1 MVEFSPIGSG
11 RGGRF
16 RWRPFVWRGLAFALV
31 VGAGLAGL
39 RLGVGV
45 TERNVFGVGLAAQVY
60 YVLGLFVLGGL
71 DIGTPVGGPRLGRML
86 LWGAYFVAPIITAS
100 AVIDAL
106 LRLVRP
112 LARRL
117 RTLNGHV
124 VVGGAGQLSSVYARK
139 LRERSPQR
147 TLVVV
152 EQDPNH
158 PSLTEFRDGYRA
170 VVLVGDITE
179 DAVLRRL
186 RLDRAHRVL
195 FLTGDDFANLDAA
208 AKVLALAP
216 RLAGQIVV
224 HVSNLGFMRETAGS
238 RVARDCEVFNGHEF
252 AATKLVHDHLLTRF
266 VETVELDLVVLAGFG
281 RFGQTV
287 LKQLQEYA
295 DGRFSHVV
303 IVDERASAHARDFAE
318 HPGFSGDYGRTVI
331 DGDVLDPDVWDRI
344 QAVVEPEGRAP
355 VVVLGTGVDSTNV
368 QVALRVRK
376 HHPDSYVV
384 ARSFRP
390 SPFSAEIVQEA
401 GAHPLHLAG
410 LIGQGMPERWF

>member
-1 MVEFSPIGSG
+1 MEPTSIGTI

-45 TERNVFGVGLAAQVY
+45 TERDVFGVGLAAQIY

-71 DIGTPVGGPRLGRML
+71 DIGTPVGGPLLGRIL
-86 LWGAYFVAPIITAS
+86 LWGAYFVAPVITAS

-117 RTLNGHV
+117 RTLDGHV
-124 VVGGAGQLSSVYARK
+124 VIGGAGQLSSVYARK
-139 LRERSPQR
+139 LRERSPRR

-152 EQDPNH
+152 EQNPNH
-158 PSLTEFRDGYRA
+158 PSLNEFREGHRA
-170 VVLVGDITE
+170 VVVVGNIT
-179 DAVLRRL
+179 DSAVLRRL

-195 FLTGDDFANLDAA
+195 FLTSDDFANLDAA
-208 AKVLALAP
+208 AKALALAP
-216 RLAGQIVV
+216 RLAGRIVV

-252 AATKLVHDHLLTRF
+252 AATKLVHDHLVTRF

-287 LKQLQEYA
+287 LQQLQEHA

-303 IVDERASAHARDFAE
+303 IVDERASAHARDFSE
-318 HPGFSGDYGRTVI
+318 HPGFNGRYDHTVI

-344 QAVVEPEGRAP
+344 QAVVEREQRAP
-355 VVVLGTGVDSTNV
+355 VVVLGTGTDSTNV

-401 GAHPLHLAG
+401 GAHPLHLGG
-410 LIGQGMPERWF
+410 LIEQGMPEHWL

>member
-1 MVEFSPIGSG
+1 MEFPPIGAA
-11 RGGRF
+11 RGGRV

-31 VGAGLAGL
+31 VGAGIAGL

-45 TERNVFGVGLAAQVY
+45 TERDVFGVGIAAQVY

-71 DIGTPVGGPRLGRML
+71 DIGTPVGGPLFGRIL
-86 LWGAYFVAPIITAS
+86 LWGAYFVAPVITAS

-117 RTLNGHV
+117 RSLKGHV
-124 VVGGAGQLSSVYARK
+124 IVGGAGRLSSVYARK
-139 LRERSPQR
+139 LRERFPQR

-152 EQDPNH
+152 EQEPNH
-158 PSLTEFRDGYRA
+158 PSLNEFREGYRA
-170 VVLVGDITE
+170 VVLIGDITH

-186 RLDRAHRVL
+186 RLERAHRVL

-216 RLAGQIVV
+216 QLAGRIVV
-224 HVSNLGFMRETAGS
+224 HVSNLGFMRETSGS
-238 RVARDCEVFNGHEF
+238 RVARDCEVFNGQES
-252 AATKLVHDHLLTRF
+252 AATKLVHDHLVTRF
-266 VETVELDLVVLAGFG
+266 VETPDLDLVVLAGFG

-287 LKQLQEYA
+287 LRQLQEHA

-303 IVDERASAHARDFAE
+303 IIDEAASAHARDFAE
-318 HPGFSGDYGRTVI
+318 HPGFTATYGRTVI

-344 QAVVEPEGRAP
+344 QAVVESKGHAP
-355 VVVLGTGVDSTNV
+355 VVILGTGVDRTNV
-368 QVALRVRK
+368 QAALRVRK
-376 HHPDSYVV
+376 HHPDAYVI

-390 SPFSAEIVQEA
+390 SPFSAEIVEEA
-401 GAHPLHLAG
+401 GAHPLHLGG

>member
-1 MVEFSPIGSG
+1 VETSSVGPT
-11 RGGRF
+11 RGAR
-16 RWRPFVWRGLAFALV
+16 RWRPFVWRGLAFAV
-31 VGAGLAGL
+31 VIAVGLLGL
-39 RLGVGV
+39 QMGVGV
-45 TERNVFGVGLAAQVY
+45 TERDLSGVGPAAQLY

-71 DIGTPVGGPRLGRML
+71 DVGTPTGGPPLGRFL
-86 LWGAYFVAPIITAS
+86 LWGAYFLAPVITAS

-117 RTLNGHV
+117 RTLRGHV

-139 LRERSPQR
+139 LRERYPQR
-147 TLVVV
+147 PLVVV
-152 EQDPNH
+152 EQNPAH
-158 PSLTEFRDGYRA
+158 PALSEFRDGYRA
-170 VVLVGDITE
+170 IVLVGDITD
-179 DAVLRRL
+179 DAVLARL

-195 FLTGDDFANLDAA
+195 FLTGDDFANLDGA

-216 RLAGQIVV
+216 RLAGRIVV

-252 AATKLVHDHLLTRF
+252 AATKLVEDHLVTRF
-266 VETVELDLVVLAGFG
+266 VETPDLDLVVLAGFG

-287 LKQLQEYA
+287 LRLLQEHA

-303 IVDERASAHARDFAE
+303 IVDERATAHARDFAE
-318 HPGFSGDYGRTVI
+318 HPGFTAGYGRTLI

-344 QAVVEPEGRAP
+344 QAVVEREGHAP
-355 VVVLGTGVDSTNV
+355 VVVLGTGVDGTNV

-376 HHPDSYVV
+376 HHPDAYVI

-390 SPFSAEIVQEA
+390 SPFSAEIVEEA
-401 GAHPLHLAG
+401 GAHPLHLGG
-410 LIGQGMPERWF
+410 LIGQGMPERWL

>member
-1 MVEFSPIGSG
+1 V
-11 RGGRF
+11 RL
-16 RWRPFVWRGLAFALV
+16 RPFLWRGLAFALV
-31 VGAGLAGL
+31 IASGIVGLQ
-39 RLGVGV
+39 LGVGV
-45 TERNVFGVGLAAQVY
+45 TERDLTGVGAAAQVY

-71 DIGTPVGGPRLGRML
+71 DIGTPTGGPLVGRIL
-86 LWGAYFVAPIITAS
+86 LWGAYFLAPVITAS

-112 LARRL
+112 IARRL
-117 RTLNGHV
+117 RTIKGHV

-139 LRERSPQR
+139 LRERFPQR
-147 TLVVV
+147 MLVVV
-152 EQDPNH
+152 EQDANH

-170 VVLVGDITE
+170 IVVVGDITE
-179 DAVLRRL
+179 DAVLARL
-186 RLDRAHRVL
+186 RLERAHRVL

-208 AKVLALAP
+208 AKALTLAP
-216 RLAGQIVV
+216 RLAGRIVV

-252 AATKLVHDHLLTRF
+252 AATKLVHDHLVARF
-266 VETVELDLVVLAGFG
+266 VETAELDLVVLAGFG

-287 LKQLQEYA
+287 LHQLQEHA
-295 DGRFSHVV
+295 SGRFSHVV

-318 HPGFSGDYGRTVI
+318 HPGFAEAYDRTLI

-344 QAVVEPEGRAP
+344 QAVVEREGRAP
-355 VVVLGTGVDSTNV
+355 VVVLGTGVDGTNV

-376 HHPDSYVV
+376 HHPDAYVV

-390 SPFSAEIVQEA
+390 SPFSAEIVEEA
-401 GAHPLHLAG
+401 GAHPLHLGG
-410 LIGQGMPERWF
+410 LIGQGMPERWL